1 MNEHDQL
8 LEEINNTLGRN
19 AKLRAEDK
27 LAVIMVACLSLFQ
40 ESGGDEINM
49 RVSDGRILSLKLE
62 FPVTSH

>member
-19 AKLRAEDK
+19 AKLCAEDK

-40 ESGGDEINM
+40 ESGGDGINM